1 MDHYSTSL
9 VTEDIIPIV
18 SMDKIYSQDE
28 NAASILAI
36 SACLGQARIPLT
48 LLDTSYNSTQ
58 LKHALEVLRASS
70 LVMLSSSDN
79 SITIPRLVRLCV
91 RAYLRQYGMSTLY
104 AYYALKITAQSFPEN
119 SKQFS
124 MLQKGSSYL
133 PHALAILEE
142 YEIASTT
149 SHHLMAMGHSSPLFT
164 TRGHSLYIPDFD
176 NGTFTGSS
184 VPLDYVGPLAL
195 RVAHFLCVLGQYSR
209 AMQVATQA
217 SRWLSTAPAADVLSC
232 ELSITSLFLYLGGPA
247 IFASQIEQILLS
259 QTVLLKSHRP
269 LTIRV
274 LRSKAL
280 ALQGQGHYSQAEGYH
295 RRAIAICKSTYG
307 SRDIRLLDE
316 EHGLALS
323 LLGQKRPQEAL
334 DSLCAIYTTM
344 EEQLTLSNPKTL
356 SVLANIGCALQH
368 LSRWDDAYH
377 ATSRALSGRKEVLG
391 ADHPHTVQTYANL
404 AQIYVVKGDYSAAE
418 STTRETLRVHVT
430 KLGEDHHLS
439 LHILNNLGYFLL
451 GQERWNE
458 AAETLYR
465 VARKREMVLGFHHCD
480 TLETLFY
487 ASEAYWKMRRF
498 DEALELGGKVLRA
511 RQILDENSGDRR
523 EIEARMAE
531 IQRDRDAIR

>member
-1 MDHYSTSL
+1 
-9 VTEDIIPIV
+9 
-18 SMDKIYSQDE
+18 
-28 NAASILAI
+28 
-36 SACLGQARIPLT
+36 
-48 LLDTSYNSTQ
+48 
-58 LKHALEVLRASS
+58 
-70 LVMLSSSDN
+70 
-79 SITIPRLVRLCV
+79 
-91 RAYLRQYGMSTLY
+91 
-104 AYYALKITAQSFPEN
+104 
-119 SKQFS
+119 
-124 MLQKGSSYL
+124 
-133 PHALAILEE
+133 
-142 YEIASTT
+142 
-149 SHHLMAMGHSSPLFT
+149 
-164 TRGHSLYIPDFD
+164 
-176 NGTFTGSS
+176 
-184 VPLDYVGPLAL
+184 
-195 RVAHFLCVLGQYSR
+195 
-209 AMQVATQA
+209 
-217 SRWLSTAPAADVLSC
+217 
-232 ELSITSLFLYLGGPA
+232 
-247 IFASQIEQILLS
+247 
-259 QTVLLKSHRP
+259 
-269 LTIRV
+269 

-280 ALQGQGHYSQAEGYH
+280 ALQSQGHYSQAEGYH

-334 DSLCAIYTTM
+334 DSLCAIYTAM
-344 EEQLTLSNPKTL
+344 DEQLTLSNPKTL

-404 AQIYVVKGDYSAAE
+404 AQIYVVKRDYAAAE

-465 VARKREMVLGFHHCD
+465 VAKKREMVLGFHHCD

-487 ASEAYWKMRRF
+487 ASEAYWKMGRF

-511 RQILDENSGDRR
+511 RQILDEDSGDRR
-523 EIEARMAE
+523 EIEVRMAE
-531 IQRDRDAIR
+531 IQRDRDIMQ